1 MTIKLFNEESNI
13 VIRSVPDSNVIDHV
27 PPAVYRLRENP
38 MSGEIIL
45 VKDRAKFDLP
55 GKCYGKHNVYKQ
67 AILDAWLKNKE
78 ASTGVLLRGI
88 KGAGKSLLAE
98 DLSNQAIARDMPV
111 IMVDKEVTRTALTVA
126 TKMAGPCVM
135 YFDEFGKTFD
145 SGPRRDLLTYFS
157 DSSFKQVLFIVTSN
171 SKKELDKYMLDRPG
185 RFLFRID
192 YKKLDPIVIS
202 EMIDDHGLTPEMTT
216 MLNAYVKQREVT
228 FDMLRWLVPIAA
240 ETADPHLFNDRI
252 SIYNC
257 PGPVYPHMRVQKI
270 LFQGE
275 PFYGRAKIKVV
286 SDGKYN
292 IELSKEGVKDAVFT
306 GTLDMETSHKVVRDD
321 LFARDF
327 EFFLDGDVVLM
338 ADQTWQGTAQ
348 TEWTDTFLDPA
359 VVEKRKAEGTDPSE
373 LRRGMLLGGM
383 SGMGMHELLHREMLT
398 GSHRK
403 AELSEEQKSLLALA
417 QHIVDR
423 DKADKPAEAEAEPA
437 APAQA

>member
-55 GKCYGKHNVYKQ
+55 GKCYGRHNVYKQ

-135 YFDEFGKTFD
+135 YFDEFGKTFGTG
-145 SGPRRDLLTYFS
+145 SRRDLLTYFS

-216 MLNAYVKQREVT
+216 MLNAYVQQREVT

-240 ETADPHLFNDRI
+240 ETADPHLFNSRI

-257 PGPVYPHMRVQKI
+257 PGPVYPHMRAQKI
-270 LFQGE
+270 LFQGQ
-275 PFYGRAKIKVV
+275 PFYGRAKITVV
-286 SDGKYN
+286 SDGRYKL
-292 IELSKEGVKDAVFT
+292 ELNQEGVKDTVYE
-306 GTLDMETSHKVVRDD
+306 GTFDMETSNKVIRDD
-321 LFARDF
+321 TFSRDM
-327 EFFLDGDVVLM
+327 EFFLDGEVVVIGS
-338 ADQTWQGTAQ
+338 QSWRNEPQ
-348 TEWTDTFLDPA
+348 TEWNEQFYDPA
-359 VVEKRKAEGTDPSE
+359 EIEKRKAESSDPSE

-383 SGMGMHELLHREMLT
+383 SGMGMHEFLHREMLV
-398 GSHRK
+398 GRK

-423 DKADKPAEAEAEPA
+423 DKADKPAEEAAEPA
-437 APAQA
+437 ADAQA